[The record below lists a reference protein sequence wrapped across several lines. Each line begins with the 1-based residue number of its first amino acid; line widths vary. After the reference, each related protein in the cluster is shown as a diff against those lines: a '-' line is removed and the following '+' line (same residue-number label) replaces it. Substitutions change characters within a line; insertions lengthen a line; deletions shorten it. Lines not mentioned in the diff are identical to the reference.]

1 MLVVALSIV
10 QRIYPQ
16 ANVAVARAQRGF
28 LARFLAIAHAR
39 FFPSGFHP
47 DSAEELTPP
56 PL

>member
-16 ANVAVARAQRGF
+16 ANVAIARAQRGF

-39 FFPSGFHP
+39 FFPIGVRP
-47 DSAEELTPP
+47 DSARDLPP
-56 PL
+56 PW